1 MSFLS
6 WLRRWK
12 STSTQDRRWRG
23 SARKSAAFRPRL
35 ETLEDRCL
43 PSFSS
48 PASYAVGANPQA
60 VVTADLNGDGRLDL
74 VTANWSATGVS
85 VLLAK
90 KSGFAPAQNYAVG
103 AAAAVAVG
111 DLNGDGKPDIVTGSG
126 SVLLNNGNG
135 TFRIGPSYAGGLG
148 SYVALADVNGDGKL
162 DIITA
167 AYAKGNN
174 TTVDV
179 IHVLLGNGDGT
190 FRAGSTITTPGYLV
204 AVAVGNFNGKLDIIT
219 GTNSAVAFTQ
229 TGWVQS
235 IGTVTLSLLPGNGD
249 GTFGAAQT
257 ITVDGDSNLE
267 GLTVADFNADG
278 KLDVAYVQTYDPAF
292 GYGPG
297 VLSHIVL
304 GNGDGTFLP
313 PNLGINGS
321 LSIAPRSGIGLAAAD
336 VNGDGKLD
344 LIALGGDG
352 LGHAMADV
360 LYSGGGADQ
369 TFDLGVYTPTAFA
382 VGDFNGD
389 GHADLAVL
397 GAPSNNG
404 FVVDVYLWSTS
415 KK

>member
-1 MSFLS
+1 
-6 WLRRWK
+6 
-12 STSTQDRRWRG
+12 
-23 SARKSAAFRPRL
+23 
-35 ETLEDRCL
+35 
-43 PSFSS
+43 
-48 PASYAVGANPQA
+48 

-74 VTANWSATGVS
+74 VTASASGNGVS

-90 KSGFAPAQNYAVG
+90 KGGFANAQNYAVPG
-103 AAAAVAVG
+103 GSSVAVG
-111 DLNGDGKPDIVTGSG
+111 DVNGDGKPDIVTGSG
-126 SVLLNNGNG
+126 GVLLNNGNG

-174 TTVDV
+174 TTVDE

-190 FRAGSTITTPGYLV
+190 FRAGSTITTPAYLV
-204 AVAVGNFNGKLDIIT
+204 AVAVGNFNGKVDIIT
-219 GTNSAVAFTQ
+219 GTNTAVALGP
-229 TGWVQS
+229 TGWVQNLG
-235 IGTVTLSLLPGNGD
+235 IVTLSLLPGNGD

-257 ITVDGDSNLE
+257 ITVDGEFSDIE

-278 KLDVAYVQTYDPAF
+278 KLDVAYVQTYEAPF

-321 LSIAPRSGIGLAAAD
+321 LSVAPHSVIGLAAAD
-336 VNGDGKLD
+336 VNGDGHLA
-344 LIALGGDG
+344 LIAIGGTG
-352 LGHAMADV
+352 LSGAVADIV
-360 LYSGGGADQ
+360 SDNGAEQSFYFGTYS
-369 TFDLGVYTPTAFA
+369 PTAFA

-397 GAPSNNG
+397 GATSNQG
-404 FVVDVYLWSTS
+404 YFVDVYLWSTR